1 MRNVV
6 EVVEALTEVVF
17 VEAEVETGADSEV
30 EEAEIEETLDQEKW
44 IPGGTTD
51 KIVVRGPIE
60 DPRLYEFINFFI
72 LYDHLCCRLVHP
84 LFHLCT
90 NFVSPFNC
98 FCCRI

>member
-44 IPGGTTD
+44 IPGKD
-51 KIVVRGPIE
+51 
-60 DPRLYEFINFFI
+60 YFQQ
-72 LYDHLCCRLVHP
+72 
-84 LFHLCT
+84 
-90 NFVSPFNC
+90 
-98 FCCRI
+98 